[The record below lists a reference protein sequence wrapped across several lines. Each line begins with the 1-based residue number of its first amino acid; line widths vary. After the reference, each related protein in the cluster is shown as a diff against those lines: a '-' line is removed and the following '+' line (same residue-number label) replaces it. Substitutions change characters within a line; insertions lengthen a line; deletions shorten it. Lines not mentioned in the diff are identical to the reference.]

1 MVIQDKPKN
10 NLINWEIVSVNPNDK
25 KWNWVDL
32 FCFWGINIQSI
43 IAFSL
48 ITSLYLVYDLSITV
62 VFLGSLI
69 GSFFVYFFANLI
81 GKPSQK
87 HGIPFPVLLRTSL
100 GFKGAKY
107 FALIRGLVGV
117 FMFGIQT
124 YFLSKAFSYLIRIFI
139 FSIDNTI
146 IDQDIFLIFL
156 LGLNIIDWVSFIIA
170 LLLQAFLFS
179 KSHKFNKLLINFSAT
194 TVYLGIISFFLIVI
208 LSDFEH
214 VTSAFIDIFTYN
226 NFFIKTNIGPIISVA
241 GSIFAYFSIVLLSYG
256 DFSRYV
262 KNENELKKGNL
273 SLILNLIVFSF
284 LAVFIVIG
292 ADVIL
297 NKNLENM
304 ERILTNP
311 TDIIGKFDNILITV
325 IVLFF
330 IIVASTSTNL
340 IANFVPAQNSLL
352 NFLPN
357 KLNLKSA
364 TLVIAILGFII
375 GIFWLPLLS
384 KIGIFSFVDTVA
396 SFFGPIFGIM
406 VIDYYLVKKENL
418 NNKDIFS
425 SDINS
430 AYYYSNGWHT
440 KAVYCL
446 LIGFIFAAGTI
457 WNENLMYLQVYSW
470 IIGAFISSLTYYL
483 LSNK

>member
-1 MVIQDKPKN
+1 VIQEKVKN
-10 NLINWEIVSVNPNDK
+10 NLINWEIVSVNPSDK
-25 KWNWVDL
+25 KWDWVDL

-48 ITSLYLVYDLSITV
+48 ITSLYLVYDLNIAV

-69 GSFFVYFFANLI
+69 GSFFVYFLANLI

-87 HGIPFPVLLRTSL
+87 HGIPFPVLLRTSF

-107 FALIRGLVGV
+107 FALLRGLVGI
-117 FMFGIQT
+117 FMFGVQT

-139 FSIDNTI
+139 FLIDNTMI
-146 IDQDIFLIFL
+146 VQDIFLIFL

-170 LLLQAFLFS
+170 ILLQAFLFS
-179 KSHKFNKLLINFSAT
+179 RSHKFNKIIINFSAI
-194 TVYLGIISFFLIVI
+194 TVYLGIILFFLVVI
-208 LSDFEH
+208 FYDFDH
-214 VTSAFIDIFTYN
+214 VTEAFIDIFAFN
-226 NFFIKTNIGPIISVA
+226 NLIIKDNIGPLITVA
-241 GSIFAYFSIVLLSYG
+241 GTIFAYFSVVLVNYG

-273 SLILNLIVFSF
+273 TLFLNLIIFSF

-297 NKNLENM
+297 NTNLENM

-311 TDIIGKFDNILITV
+311 TDIIGKFDNILVTV

-330 IIVASTSTNL
+330 IIFASASTNL
-340 IANFVPAQNSLL
+340 IANYIPAQNSLL

-357 KLNLKSA
+357 KFNLKSA
-364 TLVIAILGFII
+364 AFFIVTLGFFV

-384 KIGIFSFVDTVA
+384 QIGILSFLDTIG

-406 VIDYYLVKKENL
+406 VVDYYLVKKRNL
-418 NNKDIFS
+418 INKDIFS
-425 SDINS
+425 SDVNS
-430 AYYYSNGWHT
+430 AYYYSNGWHI
-440 KAVYCL
+440 KALYSL
-446 LIGFIFAAGTI
+446 LIGFTFSAGTI
-457 WNENLMYLQVYSW
+457 WNENLMYLQAYSW
-470 IIGAFISSLTYYL
+470 IIGAFISSITYYL
-483 LSNK
+483 LTNK

>member
-1 MVIQDKPKN
+1 VIQEKVKN
-10 NLINWEIVSVNPNDK
+10 NLINWEIVSVNPSDK
-25 KWNWVDL
+25 KWDWVDL

-48 ITSLYLVYDLSITV
+48 ITSLYLVYDLNIAV

-69 GSFFVYFFANLI
+69 GSFFVYFLANLI

-87 HGIPFPVLLRTSL
+87 HGIPFPVLLRTSF

-107 FALIRGLVGV
+107 FALLRGLVGI
-117 FMFGIQT
+117 FMFGVQT

-139 FSIDNTI
+139 FLIDNTMI
-146 IDQDIFLIFL
+146 VQDIFLIFL

-170 LLLQAFLFS
+170 ILLQAFLFS
-179 KSHKFNKLLINFSAT
+179 RSHKFNKIIINFSAI
-194 TVYLGIISFFLIVI
+194 TVYLGIILFFLVVI
-208 LSDFEH
+208 FYDFDH
-214 VTSAFIDIFTYN
+214 VTEAFIDIFTFN
-226 NFFIKTNIGPIISVA
+226 NLIIKDNIGPLITVA
-241 GSIFAYFSIVLLSYG
+241 GTIFAYFSVVLVNYG

-273 SLILNLIVFSF
+273 TLFLNLIIFSF

-297 NKNLENM
+297 NTNLENM

-311 TDIIGKFDNILITV
+311 TDIIGKFDNILVTV

-330 IIVASTSTNL
+330 IIFASASTNL
-340 IANFVPAQNSLL
+340 IANYIPAQNSLL

-357 KLNLKSA
+357 KFNLKSA
-364 TLVIAILGFII
+364 AFFIVTLGFFV

-384 KIGIFSFVDTVA
+384 QIGILSFLDTIG

-406 VIDYYLVKKENL
+406 VVDYYLVKKRNL
-418 NNKDIFS
+418 INKDIFS
-425 SDINS
+425 SDVNS
-430 AYYYSNGWHT
+430 AYYYSNGWHI
-440 KAVYCL
+440 KALYSL
-446 LIGFIFAAGTI
+446 LIGFTFSAGTI
-457 WNENLMYLQVYSW
+457 WNENLMYLQAYSW
-470 IIGAFISSLTYYL
+470 IICAFISSITYYL
-483 LSNK
+483 LTNK

>member
-1 MVIQDKPKN
+1 MQEKSKKI
-10 NLINWEIVSVNPNDK
+10 LLNWEIVSVNPNDK
-25 KWNWVDL
+25 KWDWKDL

-179 KSHKFNKLLINFSAT
+179 KSHKFNKLLINFSAI
-194 TVYLGIISFFLIVI
+194 TVYLGIILFFLIVI
-208 LSDFEH
+208 LFDFNH
-214 VTSAFIDIFTYN
+214 VTEGFKDIFIFN
-226 NFFIKTNIGPIISVA
+226 NFFNKTNIGPLIAVA
-241 GSIFAYFSIVLLSYG
+241 GTIFTYFSIVLISFG

-273 SLILNLIVFSF
+273 SLILNLIIFSF
-284 LAVFIVIG
+284 LAVFIVVG

-311 TDIIGKFDNILITV
+311 MDIVGKFDNILITV
-325 IVLFF
+325 TVLFF
-330 IIVASTSTNL
+330 IIFASASTNL

-352 NFLPN
+352 NFLPSI
-357 KLNLKSA
+357 LSLKSTA
-364 TLVIAILGFII
+364 LVITTLGFII

-384 KIGIFSFVDTVA
+384 KIGIFSFVDTIG
-396 SFFGPIFGIM
+396 SFFGPFFSIM
-406 VIDYYLVKKENL
+406 VVDYYLVKKSNL

-425 SDINS
+425 SDING
-430 AYYYSNGWHT
+430 AYYYSNGWHI
-440 KAVYCL
+440 KAIYSL
-446 LIGFIFAAGTI
+446 FIGFIFSAGTI
-457 WNENLMYLQVYSW
+457 WNENLMYLQSYSW

-483 LSNK
+483 LVNR

>member
-1 MVIQDKPKN
+1 MIQEKVKN
-10 NLINWEIVSVNPNDK
+10 NLINWEIVSVNPSDK
-25 KWNWVDL
+25 KWDWVDL

-48 ITSLYLVYDLSITV
+48 ITSLYLVYDLNIAV

-69 GSFFVYFFANLI
+69 GSFFVYFLANLI

-87 HGIPFPVLLRTSL
+87 HGIPFPVLLRTSF

-107 FALIRGLVGV
+107 FALLRGLVGI
-117 FMFGIQT
+117 FMFGVQT

-139 FSIDNTI
+139 FSIDNTMI
-146 IDQDIFLIFL
+146 VQDIFLIFL

-170 LLLQAFLFS
+170 ILLQAFLFS
-179 KSHKFNKLLINFSAT
+179 RSHKFNKIIINFSAI
-194 TVYLGIISFFLIVI
+194 TVYLGIILFFLVVI
-208 LSDFEH
+208 FYDFDH
-214 VTSAFIDIFTYN
+214 VTEAFIDIFTFN
-226 NFFIKTNIGPIISVA
+226 NLIIKDNIGPLITVA
-241 GSIFAYFSIVLLSYG
+241 GTIFAYFSVVLVNYG

-273 SLILNLIVFSF
+273 TLFLNLIIFSF

-297 NKNLENM
+297 NTNLENM

-311 TDIIGKFDNILITV
+311 TDIIGKFDNILVTV

-330 IIVASTSTNL
+330 IIFASASTNL
-340 IANFVPAQNSLL
+340 IANYIPAQNSLL

-357 KLNLKSA
+357 KFNLKSA
-364 TLVIAILGFII
+364 AFFIVTLGFFV

-384 KIGIFSFVDTVA
+384 QIGILSFLDTIG
-396 SFFGPIFGIM
+396 SFFGPIFGIR
-406 VIDYYLVKKENL
+406 VVDYYLVKKRNL
-418 NNKDIFS
+418 INKDIFS
-425 SDINS
+425 SDVNS
-430 AYYYSNGWHT
+430 AYYYSNGWHI
-440 KAVYCL
+440 KALYSL
-446 LIGFIFAAGTI
+446 LIGFTFSAGTI
-457 WNENLMYLQVYSW
+457 WNENLMYLQAYSW
-470 IIGAFISSLTYYL
+470 IIGAFISSITYYL
-483 LSNK
+483 LTNK

>member
-1 MVIQDKPKN
+1 VIQEKVKN
-10 NLINWEIVSVNPNDK
+10 NLINWEIVSVNPSDK
-25 KWNWVDL
+25 KWDWVDL

-48 ITSLYLVYDLSITV
+48 ITSLYLVYDLNIAV

-69 GSFFVYFFANLI
+69 GSFFVYFLANLI

-87 HGIPFPVLLRTSL
+87 HGIPFPVLLRTSF

-107 FALIRGLVGV
+107 FALLRGLVGI
-117 FMFGIQT
+117 FMFGVQT

-139 FSIDNTI
+139 FLIDNTMI
-146 IDQDIFLIFL
+146 VQDIFLIFL

-170 LLLQAFLFS
+170 ILLQAFLFS
-179 KSHKFNKLLINFSAT
+179 RSHKFNKIIINFSAI
-194 TVYLGIISFFLIVI
+194 TVYLGIILFFLVVI
-208 LSDFEH
+208 FYDFDH
-214 VTSAFIDIFTYN
+214 VTEAFIDIFTFN
-226 NFFIKTNIGPIISVA
+226 NLIIKDNIGPLITVA
-241 GSIFAYFSIVLLSYG
+241 GTIFAYFSVVLVNYG

-273 SLILNLIVFSF
+273 TLFLNLIIFSF

-297 NKNLENM
+297 NTNLENM

-311 TDIIGKFDNILITV
+311 TDIIGKFDNILVTV

-330 IIVASTSTNL
+330 IIFASASTNL
-340 IANFVPAQNSLL
+340 IANYIPAQNSLL

-357 KLNLKSA
+357 KFNLKSA
-364 TLVIAILGFII
+364 AFFIVTLGFFV

-384 KIGIFSFVDTVA
+384 QIGILSFLDTIG

-406 VIDYYLVKKENL
+406 VVDYYLVKKRNL
-418 NNKDIFS
+418 INKDIFS
-425 SDINS
+425 SDVNS
-430 AYYYSNGWHT
+430 AYYYSNGWHI
-440 KAVYCL
+440 KALYSL
-446 LIGFIFAAGTI
+446 LIGFTFSAGTI
-457 WNENLMYLQVYSW
+457 WNENLMYLQAYSW
-470 IIGAFISSLTYYL
+470 IIGAFISSITYYL
-483 LSNK
+483 LTNK